1 MKTAI
6 MPAKKSV
13 GKNRIGSSKPR
24 IGSSTTISDEN
35 GTDRIARINRAFAF
49 FVMKKSTKRAKT
61 PTVSA
66 VTMS

>member
-1 MKTAI
+1 MKAAI

-13 GKNRIGSSKPR
+13 GKNKIGSSKPL

-49 FVMKKSTKRAKT
+49 LVMKKSTERAKI
-61 PTVSA
+61 PIVSA